1 MPERVFIKVVGF
13 TDVERHALNTVFR
26 LSGERDAAYALWAPD
41 APSAPQLALID
52 GQSYE
57 ARLELAL
64 PSADPSLKM
73 IWVGD
78 APPPSAWR
86 SFSRPLLW
94 PHVLHAV
101 DTLFGVAEAPAVDL
115 DLDLD
120 FDAQGGPDTL
130 PPEEV
135 PTAARALLINP
146 DGEERLYLRA
156 RLALAGVVFMDE
168 ASSVAEALAMM
179 QSQPYAVVVA
189 DLAAPGMGGWQG
201 AQQLQAAATPP
212 ASLLISTSLG
222 GWRVRRQ
229 ARKAGVQGLMH
240 KPFDPT
246 ELADLLRKVERAL
259 AA

>member
-41 APSAPQLALID
+41 APAPPRLALID

-64 PSADPSLKM
+64 PNADPSLKM

-78 APPPSAWR
+78 SPPANAWR

-101 DTLFGVAEAPAVDL
+101 DSLFGVADAPSV

-120 FDAQGGPDTL
+120 FDMDGGPDTQ
-130 PPEEV
+130 PPDDG
-135 PTAARALLINP
+135 PPAMRALLINP
-146 DGEERLYLRA
+146 DPEERLYLRA
-156 RLALAGVVFMDE
+156 RLSLANLVFMDE
-168 ASSVAEALAMM
+168 AASVAEALALMRT
-179 QSQPYAVVVA
+179 QPYAVVVA

-201 AQQLQAAATPP
+201 AQQLQDAATP
-212 ASLLISTSLG
+212 STCLLVSSSVG
-222 GWRVRRQ
+222 GWLARWQ
-229 ARKAGVQGLMH
+229 ARKVGVQGLMH
-240 KPFDPT
+240 KPFDPA
-246 ELADLLRKVERAL
+246 ELAALLRKVERPM